1 MMSKFKK
8 EMINIATMAFLAI
21 FAGIGVHSLVYS
33 PEEVKLES
41 TKVVLPVECEMSEGD
56 VMIVICPLSH
66 TKFFDST
73 SEKAKAIDDEFS
85 KHLN

>member
-1 MMSKFKK
+1 MNKVKK
-8 EMINIATMAFLAI
+8 ELLNAAMLAILGI
-21 FAGIGVHSLVYS
+21 FAGVGVNSLVYG
-33 PEEVKLES
+33 PDEVKLES

-73 SEKAKAIDDEFS
+73 SEKAKEIDEEFA